1 MPRTVY
7 LRREGFEL
15 LRFWNN
21 DVLMRTD
28 VVCDA
33 IARRRCV
40 ARFSF
45 FPASIQQEP
54 AKGR

>member
-1 MPRTVY
+1 M
-7 LRREGFEL
+7 

-28 VVCDA
+28 VVHDA

-45 FPASIQQEP
+45 SPAGIQQEP